1 MEDLHIG
8 EYASFKYF
16 SNESHKRDGYI
27 CDVFTETPGCVW
39 FRPVDTQG
47 LPKNWQWRSNN
58 TEFATAIEH
67 LYNFRDY
74 GYEQP
79 DENSSLDTS
88 DLL

>member
-1 MEDLHIG
+1 MRNLHIG

-16 SNESHKRDGYI
+16 PNGLHDRDGYI
-27 CDVFTETPGCVW
+27 CGKYSEVEGCVW

-47 LPKNWQWRSNN
+47 LPKNWHWRNNN
-58 TEFATAIEH
+58 TEFATAIGH